1 MERGALPGLASGP
14 GVWSPEGLTHQ
25 LVHSGGPVSSS
36 TGGFLVGLLGSG
48 IGPSLTPPMHER
60 EADRIGIRY
69 LYRRFDLAALRLP
82 AEAVGDL
89 LAAAR
94 LAGFDGL
101 NITHPCKQLVL
112 RHLDELSPDAAALG
126 AVNTVVF
133 RNGRAVGHNTD
144 WSGFARS
151 FDRGLPDAALDQVVL
166 LGAGGAGAAVAHA
179 LLTLGVGRL
188 AVLDVDGARARSL
201 AAARNQR
208 FTPGRAVGGDLG
220 ELTPARARA
229 DGLVHATPT
238 GMAAHPGL
246 PLPAAALRPPLWVAD
261 VVYRPLETELVRTA
275 RAAGCRVLDGGGMA
289 VFQAVDAFRLFTDL
303 EPDAERMLTHFTTL
317 VDGADARVS

>member
-1 MERGALPGLASGP
+1 MTPPSRS
-14 GVWSPEGLTHQ
+14 V
-25 LVHSGGPVSSS
+25 
-36 TGGFLVGLLGSG
+36 LVGLVGSG

-60 EADRIGIRY
+60 EADQLGIRY
-69 LYRRFDLAALRLP
+69 LYRRFDLDDLQLP

-89 LAAAR
+89 LAATR

-101 NITHPCKQLVL
+101 NVTHPCKQLVL
-112 RHLDELSPDAAALG
+112 PHLDELTADAAALG

-133 RNGRAVGHNTD
+133 RDGRAIGHNTD

-151 FDRGLPDAALDQVVL
+151 FDRGLPEAALDDVVL

-188 AVLDVDGARARSL
+188 TVLDVDGERARSL
-201 AAARNQR
+201 VDALSARFAAD
-208 FTPGRAVGGDLG
+208 RAVSGDLDSL
-220 ELTPARARA
+220 EPSLAAA

-246 PLPAAALRPPLWVAD
+246 PVPAALLRPPLWVAD

-289 VFQAVDAFRLFTDL
+289 VYQAVDAFRLFTDV
-303 EPDAERMLTHFTTL
+303 EPDADRMLAHFTTL
-317 VDGADARVS
+317 VGEPVPDARVG